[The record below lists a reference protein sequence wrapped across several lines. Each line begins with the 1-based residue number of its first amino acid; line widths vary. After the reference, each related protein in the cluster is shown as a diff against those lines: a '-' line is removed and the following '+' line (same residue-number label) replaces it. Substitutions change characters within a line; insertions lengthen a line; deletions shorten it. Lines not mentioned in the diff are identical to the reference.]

1 MYAQHIIH
9 DPILF
14 EAVPMIDEEF
24 DRFEMN
30 NDFEM
35 VLCEAEPANFYHDAL
50 NDEE

>member
-1 MYAQHIIH
+1 MHAHPIIATPVH
-9 DPILF
+9 L
-14 EAVPMIDEEF
+14 EAIQIVDAEF

-35 VLCEAEPANFYHDAL
+35 VTREENTAHFYHDAL